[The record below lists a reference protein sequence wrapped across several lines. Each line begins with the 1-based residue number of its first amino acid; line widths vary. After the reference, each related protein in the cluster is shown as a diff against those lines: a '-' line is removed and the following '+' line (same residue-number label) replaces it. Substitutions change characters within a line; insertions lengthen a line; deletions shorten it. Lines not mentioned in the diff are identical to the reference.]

1 MFFKGW
7 LKACI
12 GDNAKAFCAY
22 CKTEF
27 IAHRKSIKEHACT
40 KKHLANI
47 NKEKEVIHTPKIDK
61 FVKPSISGKRK
72 RAELKIAAYIAEH
85 CSVNAVDHLGKVIG
99 DLDPESEILSK
110 IKLHRTKCTG
120 LIVNVLSPCMLHDL
134 IDDVNHSYFSLIIDE
149 STLIDTT
156 KVMCVM
162 IRYFSKKFRKTR
174 TTFYRLIQLE
184 NGTAEHMIT
193 CFINQ
198 LNEDGL
204 NIDKLV
210 GIGVDGANSM
220 IGPHNSLS
228 SRVLA
233 LVPHLI
239 VVQCLCHSLH
249 LAAENA
255 CSSLPRHIDYLI
267 ETSHSWFS
275 TSAKKTNEFADLF
288 KTINQRM
295 PKKIPKLSG
304 TRWLARF
311 EAITI
316 IIDQWD
322 EYKLHFEMAKTKY
335 RGSAGYKAEE
345 LYNIFRNNEN
355 KLYLIFLRDALKDVI
370 RVNKLFQSSSIE
382 PFKLFADLNTLMYSA
397 LQKIVVPAQLHK
409 VKNQDL
415 TKYDFKNY
423 TMATDC
429 INFGYYFN
437 ELCGKLQSNQNEII
451 NIKNRCKE
459 FLIKLAEELQK
470 RIPKNMQILEK
481 ISAFSPQ
488 NAKNETKIDD
498 ITAIVVAFER
508 ILSDI
513 DTTLN
518 EWSLIHRAEINADT
532 SDEFWR
538 AINLIVDSAGQK
550 RFSNISKLA
559 LALLTVPFSNASVER
574 AFSIVNIV
582 KDKLRNKLEVKTIDA
597 ILRVRFLMEN
607 KCDNFEPTPLMLK
620 KFVSEVVY
628 TGDISDEALN
638 IMEHCDKILN
648 SNMEEL

>member
-1 MFFKGW
+1 M
-7 LKACI
+7 
-12 GDNAKAFCAY
+12 
-22 CKTEF
+22 T
-27 IAHRKSIKEHACT
+27 
-40 KKHLANI
+40 
-47 NKEKEVIHTPKIDK
+47 
-61 FVKPSISGKRK
+61 
-72 RAELKIAAYIAEH
+72 
-85 CSVNAVDHLGKVIG
+85 
-99 DLDPESEILSK
+99 
-110 IKLHRTKCTG
+110 
-120 LIVNVLSPCMLHDL
+120 
-134 IDDVNHSYFSLIIDE
+134 
-149 STLIDTT
+149 
-156 KVMCVM
+156 
-162 IRYFSKKFRKTR
+162 
-174 TTFYRLIQLE
+174 
-184 NGTAEHMIT
+184 T

-288 KTINQRM
+288 KTINQ
-295 PKKIPKLSG
+295 P
-304 TRWLARF
+304 
-311 EAITI
+311 
-316 IIDQWD
+316 
-322 EYKLHFEMAKTKY
+322 
-335 RGSAGYKAEE
+335 
-345 LYNIFRNNEN
+345 
-355 KLYLIFLRDALKDVI
+355 
-370 RVNKLFQSSSIE
+370 
-382 PFKLFADLNTLMYSA
+382 
-397 LQKIVVPAQLHK
+397 
-409 VKNQDL
+409 
-415 TKYDFKNY
+415 
-423 TMATDC
+423 
-429 INFGYYFN
+429 
-437 ELCGKLQSNQNEII
+437 
-451 NIKNRCKE
+451 
-459 FLIKLAEELQK
+459 EELQK

-538 AINLIVDSAGQK
+538 AIDLIVDSAGQK